1 MPSEQYA
8 IFSIRFERGHAMSEE
23 QLRALVTAH
32 AFSVAN
38 ITYRLR
44 EDGDQFEYRMVLRT
58 LDTSNL
64 RNLSTELSSLA
75 AVKAFQITPTG
86 D

>member
-1 MPSEQYA
+1 MPTEQYA
-8 IFSIRFERGHAMSEE
+8 IFSVRFERGHAMNEDA
-23 QLRALVTAH
+23 LRSLIAAH
-32 AFSVAN
+32 GFSIAN

-44 EDGDQFEYRMVLRT
+44 EDGNQFEYRMVLRT
-58 LDTSNL
+58 LDTRNL
-64 RNLSTELSSLA
+64 RKLSTELSTLA